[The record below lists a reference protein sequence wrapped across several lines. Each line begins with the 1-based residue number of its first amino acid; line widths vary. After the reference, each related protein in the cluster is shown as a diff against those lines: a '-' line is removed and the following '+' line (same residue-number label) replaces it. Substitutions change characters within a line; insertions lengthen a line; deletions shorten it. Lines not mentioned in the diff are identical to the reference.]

1 MSEGKGSSTDEGKAA
16 GGDGGGE
23 GKGGDS
29 PRRRELARFTGRTDL
44 RTEDFHDEL
53 GAGNFPEYASQ
64 FEFELSGSTYRVT
77 KLYQSGAHGAVF
89 LARKLDGDRALGEG
103 FACKFFVARDDE
115 ELVNLT
121 RMLEHD
127 ALEPHP
133 NVITVVHHQTEALGG
148 PGDPGRRGM
157 VLMEL
162 GDLGEPFNFITTPFP
177 ESFCL
182 RFFRD
187 IIEGL
192 EFMHGKGVVHR
203 DLKPDNCASEHAK
216 MRKCVRGRVC
226 VRVCAR
232 IGQARSSPVT
242 YIFSFGSAGT
252 FVFPF
257 RGAFCACFRLAFV
270 LLSPC
275 YCLTPAL
282 LCSVRQVCL
291 DIWGRLKLCD
301 FGGVKVVDDMSSRDK
316 FTATV
321 DVGSKNYM
329 APEVAAATARGV
341 RTEGLKR
348 KAEYNELCDIW
359 STGVL
364 LLVLLTRRLVKPEF
378 PAIGDTEWRRF
389 LEGGGGTRVSADL
402 QDLLGRIFTADP
414 AERISIEQI
423 KQHRWWSGPTPSD
436 ADFATELFC
445 RNELKFADSIKIAPR
460 ARLADRGSVFYAT
473 AVGLL
478 AQRRG
483 LLVADI
489 IDKLGLPAT
498 YKDSLCDKDQNG
510 IARLA
515 DLRMMDMG
523 MLRDDAG
530 MSEEHIRYFLAAVVA
545 ASHPDP
551 PEQWIIEA
559 AATS

>member
-133 NVITVVHHQTEALGG
+133 NVITVVHHQTEPLGG

-203 DLKPDNCASEHAK
+203 DLKPDN
-216 MRKCVRGRVC
+216 
-226 VRVCAR
+226 
-232 IGQARSSPVT
+232 
-242 YIFSFGSAGT
+242 
-252 FVFPF
+252 
-257 RGAFCACFRLAFV
+257 L
-270 LLSPC
+270 
-275 YCLTPAL
+275 
-282 LCSVRQVCL
+282 CL

-301 FGGVKVVDDMSSRDK
+301 FGGVKVVDDMSSRDN

-473 AVGLL
+473 AVGSL

-515 DLRMMDMG
+515 DLRMMDMS